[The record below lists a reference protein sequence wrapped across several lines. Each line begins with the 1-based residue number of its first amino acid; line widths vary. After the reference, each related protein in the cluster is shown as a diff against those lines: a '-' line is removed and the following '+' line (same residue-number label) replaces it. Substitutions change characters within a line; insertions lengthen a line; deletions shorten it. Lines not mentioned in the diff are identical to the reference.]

1 MYFASK
7 RRRSPSIGLFP
18 RLTSVIS
25 LELFRTPEVVC
36 YRRSATL
43 RRKTESGNP
52 LAHDVSSLFT
62 GGGPIS
68 FDIGLAGTA
77 NDVGTE
83 LSDFSTA
90 ALGGAALATLF
101 PALAGATGQSGPN
114 TGANENGV
122 VTNITGDPFAGFA
135 NTPAGADLT
144 LFNFN
149 DTSLYS
155 RGWQQSPLQ
164 LFQNHLALGYLD
176 WDWLEHLFVAV
187 AVREERPGSA
197 VS

>member
-1 MYFASK
+1 M
-7 RRRSPSIGLFP
+7 
-18 RLTSVIS
+18 
-25 LELFRTPEVVC
+25 VC

-68 FDIGLAGTA
+68 FDIGLAGTV

-90 ALGGAALATLF
+90 APGGAALATLF

-155 RGWQQSPLQ
+155 RG
-164 LFQNHLALGYLD
+164 LATITITAVPEPSCLGLPG
-176 WDWLEHLFVAV
+176 LGLAGTFV
-187 AVREERPGSA
+187 RRRRS
-197 VS
+197 